1 MQNKYIVK
9 YTSRFKKDYK
19 LIQKRGYNDDEL
31 FKVIGL
37 IAEGTNEE
45 LLKKGYDD
53 HALTGNWKGYR
64 ECHIEPDWLLVYQ
77 IFENTLI
84 LSLVRTGTHADLF
97 NK

>member
-1 MQNKYIVK
+1 MQNKYIIK

-19 LIQKRGYNDDEL
+19 LIQKRGYNDDKL

-45 LLKKGYDD
+45 LLKKDYDD
-53 HALTGNWKGYR
+53 HALTGNWKGFR

-84 LSLVRTGTHADLF
+84 LSLIRTGTHADLF
-97 NK
+97 SI